1 MKKIIVFTLLLLS
14 NEVFARTAEAIFA
27 GGNFWRLEASFNSIK
42 GVLATVTGF
51 DGGTSKDPTYE
62 KVSKGHTQ
70 YVHAVRVIYNPDSIS
85 YAQIVDYFWRHID
98 PTVQNAQFCDSGPQ
112 YRSAIFY
119 LNEKQKK
126 IALASKK
133 AIEKKFK
140 KIYTEI
146 IPSTQFYA
154 ADDEQQAYY
163 QKHPFR
169 YKYYLYRCGNNTRLQ
184 EIWGSSAELSDN
196 VR

>member
-1 MKKIIVFTLLLLS
+1 MKKIMLFTLLLLS
-14 NEVFARTAEAIFA
+14 NGVFARTAEAIFA
-27 GGNFWRLEASFNSIK
+27 GGNFWRLEASFNSIN

-51 DGGTSKDPTYE
+51 DGGTSIDPTFE
-62 KVSKGHTQ
+62 EVSRGQTN
-70 YVHAVRVIYNPDSIS
+70 YVQAVRVIYNPDCIT
-85 YAQIVDYFWRHID
+85 YRQIVDYYWRHID
-98 PTVQNAQFCDSGPQ
+98 PTVQDAQFCDTGAQ

-140 KIYTEI
+140 KIYTQI
-146 IPSTQFYA
+146 VPSTQFYA
-154 ADDEQQAYY
+154 ANDEQQAYF

-169 YKYYLYRCGNNTRLQ
+169 YKYYLYRCGNNARLQ
-184 EIWGSSAELSDN
+184 EVWGRNNL
-196 VR
+196 